1 MWERPFPNA
10 GSAQSSGTLRI
21 PCLFLSFSTSPEA
34 RRRHQAPNTDGAAA
48 FRQDAAERNT
58 TIDKLLRV
66 DWLEIFDVE
75 PILAEFLRTDAL
87 HSKLMWLCSAGETKP
102 LGPSLAELYIPGQ
115 LFPRGW
121 GCKYLFFLLFLL
133 VDKGYSVKE
142 LHNVNE
148 RWGHSAWKGKPRH
161 QTPTT
166 GRNCCA
172 SRGAESSQE

>member
-1 MWERPFPNA
+1 MNKITTGFSRAQFPLWQHPLALSHKPKVALLQVPVWERPFPNA

-87 HSKLMWLCSAGETKP
+87 HSKLM
-102 LGPSLAELYIPGQ
+102 
-115 LFPRGW
+115 
-121 GCKYLFFLLFLL
+121 
-133 VDKGYSVKE
+133 
-142 LHNVNE
+142 
-148 RWGHSAWKGKPRH
+148 
-161 QTPTT
+161 
-166 GRNCCA
+166 
-172 SRGAESSQE
+172 